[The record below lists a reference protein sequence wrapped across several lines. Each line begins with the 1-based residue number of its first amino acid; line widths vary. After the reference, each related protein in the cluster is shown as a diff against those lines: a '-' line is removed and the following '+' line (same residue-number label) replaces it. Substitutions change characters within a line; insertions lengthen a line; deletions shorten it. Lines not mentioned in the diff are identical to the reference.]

1 MATNSPLLRVP
12 LPVTGDTDQ
21 VPADL
26 LTQTANAET
35 YWIGRFS
42 GSAERTTYL
51 TAASL
56 GTGIRGMLS
65 WVDSPGRYETHN
77 GTTWV
82 ALIASTFET
91 DATAVYG
98 TNWDGVTP
106 TRTIARRAGATVG
119 ASGLF
124 AVGFPTAFPNGLL
137 NIQVSMGDNTT
148 GVLTVV
154 TVNSLGRL
162 NQFQGQALTAV
173 GTVVAS
179 GTNITVNYLATGW

>member
-1 MATNSPLLRVP
+1 
-12 LPVTGDTDQ
+12 
-21 VPADL
+21 
-26 LTQTANAET
+26 
-35 YWIGRFS
+35 
-42 GSAERTTYL
+42 
-51 TAASL
+51 
-56 GTGIRGMLS
+56 
-65 WVDSPGRYETHN
+65 
-77 GTTWV
+77 
-82 ALIASTFET
+82 
-91 DATAVYG
+91 
-98 TNWDGVTP
+98 
-106 TRTIARRAGATVG
+106 VG